1 MLDKWRLGI
10 RDKRGCLEVLLT
22 KLILMLLKLS
32 ILFGAVLIL
41 LCGAAQSGV
50 SMLCTVVQGVS
61 TVLLS
66 QEILSD
72 IRKAMMPDSKVR
84 SLFGLSISFGG
95 HYYLLE
101 NEKLH
106 LEAKCNAL
114 CLKYFDRIKEKE
126 DLEQLLGEKDTTNNN
141 FESIR
146 ECELKCVLSND
157 LYMYMLLAIGL
168 IVLAVCVLLWLF
180 VRTSNSLT
188 TLQRSESTRE
198 NKNVDKDEEPAIT
211 FHKQKASFSRRIFQH
226 GTPNSPRSLN
236 EIQHKEEEE

>member
-1 MLDKWRLGI
+1 
-10 RDKRGCLEVLLT
+10 
-22 KLILMLLKLS
+22 MLLKLS

-72 IRKAMMPDSKVR
+72 IRKAMMPDSKIR
-84 SLFGLSISFGG
+84 SLFAISISFGG

-106 LEAKCNAL
+106 LETKCNAL
-114 CLKYFDRIKEKE
+114 CLKYFDKIKEKE

-157 LYMYMLLAIGL
+157 LYKYMLLAIGL
-168 IVLAVCVLLWLF
+168 IVFVVCGLLWLF
-180 VRTSNSLT
+180 ARTSNSSAS
-188 TLQRSESTRE
+188 LQRSQSIRETKSMNKPEES
-198 NKNVDKDEEPAIT
+198 DLH
-211 FHKQKASFSRRIFQH
+211 FHKVKDSFYRRVLHSR
-226 GTPNSPRSLN
+226 TPDSPRSLN
-236 EIQHKEEEE
+236 EIQQKEE

>member
-1 MLDKWRLGI
+1 M
-10 RDKRGCLEVLLT
+10 
-22 KLILMLLKLS
+22 
-32 ILFGAVLIL
+32 
-41 LCGAAQSGV
+41 
-50 SMLCTVVQGVS
+50 
-61 TVLLS
+61 
-66 QEILSD
+66 
-72 IRKAMMPDSKVR
+72 
-84 SLFGLSISFGG
+84 
-95 HYYLLE
+95 LE

-114 CLKYFDRIKEKE
+114 CLKYFDKIKEKE

>member
-1 MLDKWRLGI
+1 MLDKWRLQN
-10 RDKRGCLEVLLT
+10 KRSCFQVLLT

-72 IRKAMMPDSKVR
+72 IRKAMMPDSKIR
-84 SLFGLSISFGG
+84 SLFAISVSFGG

-106 LEAKCNAL
+106 LEAKCRAL
-114 CLKYFDRIKEKE
+114 SIPQNQRYVCKMAMLQTTSVELARSNHIHSPPQMEYFQFCQA
-126 DLEQLLGEKDTTNNN
+126 L
-141 FESIR
+141 
-146 ECELKCVLSND
+146 
-157 LYMYMLLAIGL
+157 
-168 IVLAVCVLLWLF
+168 
-180 VRTSNSLT
+180 
-188 TLQRSESTRE
+188 
-198 NKNVDKDEEPAIT
+198 
-211 FHKQKASFSRRIFQH
+211 
-226 GTPNSPRSLN
+226 
-236 EIQHKEEEE
+236 

>member
-84 SLFGLSISFGG
+84 SLFEKDKKLGVIPCYQDNEITLK
-95 HYYLLE
+95 YLIQNTL
-101 NEKLH
+101 KLH
-106 LEAKCNAL
+106 
-114 CLKYFDRIKEKE
+114 I
-126 DLEQLLGEKDTTNNN
+126 
-141 FESIR
+141 
-146 ECELKCVLSND
+146 
-157 LYMYMLLAIGL
+157 
-168 IVLAVCVLLWLF
+168 
-180 VRTSNSLT
+180 NS
-188 TLQRSESTRE
+188 
-198 NKNVDKDEEPAIT
+198 
-211 FHKQKASFSRRIFQH
+211 
-226 GTPNSPRSLN
+226 
-236 EIQHKEEEE
+236 